1 MNADALLTLA
11 RSFMPCRIL
20 LTAAEVDLFSRLA
33 DGPRTAAEVAAQL
46 RADLRA
52 VTILLDALAALEL
65 IAKRDDRYSCP
76 PEHARLLAAD
86 SPHTVLPMIQHC
98 ASLWRRWT
106 ELTGVVRG
114 DPAARARAQA
124 PRDDAGLAAFIGAM
138 HVLGRGPAAEAVAL
152 IDPGAA
158 RSLLDVGGGSGIY
171 TQAFLEASPHLRG
184 TLFDR
189 PAVIELARARLEAA
203 GLLDR
208 VTLAAGDFDHDEL
221 PGGHDLALLSAIIHQ
236 NSRAQNV
243 TLYGKVFRALLPGG
257 RVIIRD
263 HVMSPDR
270 TQPSDGAVF
279 AVNMLVGTVGGNV
292 YTLAET
298 AEDLAAAG
306 FVRVRCLR
314 ANAGM
319 HCLVEAFRP
328 GKAE

>member
-11 RSFMPCRIL
+11 RNFMQCRIL
-20 LTAAEVDLFSRLA
+20 LTAAELDLFSRLL
-33 DGPRTAAEVAAQL
+33 DGPHTAAEVATQL
-46 RADLRA
+46 SADPRA

-65 IAKRDDRYSCP
+65 ITKRDDRYHCP
-76 PEHARLLAAD
+76 PEHAGLLAAD
-86 SPHTVLPMIQHC
+86 SPDTVLPMIRHC
-98 ASLWRRWT
+98 ASLWHRWT

-138 HVLGRGPAAEAVAL
+138 HVLGRGPAAEAVAV
-152 IDPGAA
+152 IEPGAA
-158 RSLLDVGGGSGIY
+158 RNLLDIGGGSGVY
-171 TQAFLEASPHLRG
+171 TQALLEASPHLRA

-189 PAVIELARARLEAA
+189 PAVIAMARPRLEAA
-203 GLLDR
+203 GLRDR
-208 VTLAAGDFDHDEL
+208 VTFAAGDFDHDEL

-236 NSRAQNV
+236 NSRSQNV
-243 TLYGKVFRALLPGG
+243 ELYGKVFRALLPGG
-257 RVIIRD
+257 RIVIRD

-270 TQPSDGAVF
+270 TQPPDGAVF
-279 AVNMLVGTVGGNV
+279 AVNMLVGTAGGNV

-314 ANAGM
+314 ANVGM
-319 HCLVEAFRP
+319 HCLVEAFKP
-328 GKAE
+328 GKPE